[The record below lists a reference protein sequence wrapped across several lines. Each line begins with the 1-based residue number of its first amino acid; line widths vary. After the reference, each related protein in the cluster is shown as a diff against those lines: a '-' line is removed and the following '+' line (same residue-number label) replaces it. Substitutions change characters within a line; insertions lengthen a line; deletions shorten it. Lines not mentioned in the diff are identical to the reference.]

1 VGSASLIKR
10 NLTGLT
16 DYLCWLLTLMRLKK
30 VEDMVVESLDSKW
43 EKLPADLG
51 SHEAG
56 STNGT
61 QITNLIGVSD

>member
-1 VGSASLIKR
+1 
-10 NLTGLT
+10 
-16 DYLCWLLTLMRLKK
+16 MRLKK

-56 STNGT
+56 NTNGS
-61 QITNLIGVSD
+61 SDHQPNRCFRLAPIPFLDFVIMIV